1 MNVKVNGSEAGE
13 GTRILEFFQVE
24 RKKIHPFWLKHN
36 QSTVFSEV

>member
-24 RKKIHPFWLKHN
+24 RKIHPFWLKHN